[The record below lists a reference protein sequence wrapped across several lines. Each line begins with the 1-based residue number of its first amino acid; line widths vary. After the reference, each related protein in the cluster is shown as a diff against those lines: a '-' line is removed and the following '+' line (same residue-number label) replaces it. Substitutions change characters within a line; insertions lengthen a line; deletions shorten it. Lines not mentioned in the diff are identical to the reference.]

1 MHMKFGSQGCTC
13 SWKVIVLFLK
23 INFFFYTYLNIWWW
37 FAKFWCMNNSTISS
51 TNLRHLLI
59 LYQRKRVWI
68 VTYSTTIYQMAFFF
82 IPFNIELKNINE
94 FVSTIYVTL
103 FTRYILTDHQ
113 YLVKVSLMVH
123 TIKHLFVYFLGNLN
137 EKYFD
142 RILQLMHNSYLLSLI
157 QRA

>member
-68 VTYSTTIYQMAFFF
+68 VTYSTTIYQMAFFHS
-82 IPFNIELKNINE
+82 IWYWVKKHQIWICANNLCYL
-94 FVSTIYVTL
+94 IY
-103 FTRYILTDHQ
+103 Q
-113 YLVKVSLMVH
+113 VH
-123 TIKHLFVYFLGNLN
+123 
-137 EKYFD
+137 FD
-142 RILQLMHNSYLLSLI
+142 RPPISSQSLSYGSHHQASICILSGKS
-157 QRA
+157 